1 MRPLLRFLFLCL
13 SSLILHTAVVA
24 QTFDPNY
31 QDGKIWFKLKDNL
44 PVSQEEAL
52 SFLANLKMR
61 YQITETTKAFQNI
74 QGKSPLQRTYLIR
87 FNDIEKTKQLV
98 EELSAQNEVEY
109 AEQVPLDKL
118 LLTPNDP
125 SLSTQWHLSAIG
137 AATAWNYFSSG
148 SNIVVAIVDDAVETT
163 HSDLSGNIWV
173 NPGEIAGNGIDDD
186 GNGYIDDINGWDL
199 ADNDNNPNPSS
210 SGLDH
215 GTHVAGIVSAVSNN
229 GTGVS
234 SMGYSCKLM
243 CVKTTNIPV
252 NILYGYEGIIYAAN
266 NNADVINLSWGGT
279 SSSTTAENIINYALG
294 KNCIIVAAAG
304 NDNVSTPFYPANYD
318 GVIAVAATNSSNQ
331 KAWFSNY
338 GSWVDISAPGENIYS
353 TTVGNSYGYKSGTS
367 MASPLVAGLV
377 GLMRSLNPGMP
388 PEDVKNCLFSTAV
401 NIDASNPDY
410 IGLLGAGRIDAAA
423 AMACMSVSL
432 SNPPTADFSASNI
445 NIQAG
450 VNVTFTDLTT
460 YNPTSWT
467 WSFPGGTPSS
477 YTGQNPPAVQ
487 YNTPGTY
494 DVTLVTSNAN
504 GTDTETKPGYIT
516 VAPSG
521 GCHSINL
528 PAPAGWSA
536 TNYYTG
542 TNGADGWINGMNV
555 YLDKEK
561 AMYFDASSL
570 PYSQM
575 TKLYIAF
582 GRGNTDDPSKVV
594 PIHIYDGSSGSPGA
608 LIGSSSLTMSTIIND
623 VNNGVYTD
631 IEFNTP
637 VNIPASKKFFVSVVL
652 TNLEWN
658 SSVHDTLSIIS
669 NAAGQ
674 TSPSAIWEKQSNNA
688 WYQYTSAGSWNL
700 NASLYIHPFLTNQ
713 AADASFTASA
723 TNICAGEIVNFDA
736 TGATTGGGFIW
747 SLSGGTASN
756 TNSLTPSVIYNTPGS
771 YQAIL
776 TVAGGGCNNIAYDTV
791 NITVN
796 ATPVISISAGDNPVC
811 LGSSTMLTASG
822 ADTYS
827 WAPSTGLN
835 TTSGSSVTATPASTT
850 TYTVVGTIGG
860 CTNSSSLELQVA
872 NVTASHVSANV
883 SCHGGSNGTATV
895 TPTGGTAPY
904 TYSWSPS
911 GGSAAT
917 ASGLAAGTYSCL
929 ITDDHGCTHTE
940 SVTISEPTLLSA
952 GITSTDVSCNGGSNG
967 SSTATPSGGTAPYT
981 YAWSPS
987 GGTAAIAS
995 GLAAGTYSCLITDDH
1010 GCTHTESVTISEPTI
1025 LSAGITSTDVSCNS
1039 GSNGSATV
1047 TPAGGT
1053 APYSYTWSPAGGSAA
1068 TASGLAA
1075 GTYSCLIT
1083 DDHGCTH
1090 TESVTISEPT
1100 LLSAGITSTDVS
1112 CNGGSNGSATVTPA
1126 GGTAPYSYSWS
1137 PAGGSAATASG
1148 LAAGTYSCLIT
1159 DDHGCTYTESVTIY
1173 EPTIL
1178 SAGITST
1185 DVSCNS
1191 GSNGTAT
1198 VTPSGGTA
1206 PYSYTWSPSGGTAV
1220 TASGLAAG
1228 TYSCLIT
1235 DDHGCTHTESVTISE
1250 PTILSAGIT
1259 STDVSCN
1266 GGSNG
1271 SATVTPSGGTAP
1283 YTYSWSPAGGSAAT
1297 ASGLAAGTYGCLI
1310 TDDHGCTHTETVT
1323 ITEPGL
1329 ITGTDVQNICDGD
1342 SYTFNGIAYTT
1353 DNNTATDTFVAANGC
1368 DSIVTL
1374 HLTVS
1379 SHTLAGTTS
1388 AAVNSQTNGT
1398 IAYSNSSCEMIAT
1411 INSGANNLG
1420 MVTSDVFVG
1429 MVILPG
1435 EEPYLSRYY
1444 DIETSL
1450 PGGAE
1455 VTLYFSQQEIDD
1467 YNTLVGAGNPLYPQV
1482 GSNGENLQITA
1493 FHSTAGSGN
1502 GPGGYDTAAALKEVI
1517 PCTAVWNAVESR
1529 WEITFTTSQFSG
1541 FFAHTNSSGVPLP
1554 VKISHISAMNAGD
1567 HNLVEWNTL
1576 TETGMDY
1583 FEVERS
1589 RDAASFESIGNMK
1602 AKGSGSAY
1610 RFVDENPYSGF
1621 TYYRLKMWNIESTY
1635 AYSRVVKAE
1644 MHTGTF
1650 HVAAFPNPVMDKLTL
1665 RIDGVISGKGFIAI
1679 SDLSGRKM
1687 FDVPVDNNTRIM
1699 EISMQ
1704 DMAQGVYFLKY
1715 QDNQVTHT
1723 IKIEKQ

>member
-1137 PAGGSAATASG
+1137 PAGGTAA
-1148 LAAGTYSCLIT
+1148 
-1159 DDHGCTYTESVTIY
+1159 
-1173 EPTIL
+1173 
-1178 SAGITST
+1178 
-1185 DVSCNS
+1185 
-1191 GSNGTAT
+1191 
-1198 VTPSGGTA
+1198 
-1206 PYSYTWSPSGGTAV
+1206 

-1250 PTILSAGIT
+1250 PTLLSAGIT

-1266 GGSNG
+1266 SGSNG
-1271 SATVTPSGGTAP
+1271 SATVTPAGGTAP
-1283 YTYSWSPAGGSAAT
+1283 YSYSWSPAGGTAATASGLAAGTYSCLITDDHGCTHTESVTISEPTLLSAGITSTDVSCNSGSNGSATVTPAGGTAPYSYTWSPAGGSAAT
-1297 ASGLAAGTYGCLI
+1297 ASGLAAGTYSCLI
-1310 TDDHGCTHTETVT
+1310 TDDHGCTHTESVT
-1323 ITEPGL
+1323 ISEPTLLSAG
-1329 ITGTDVQNICDGD
+1329 ITSTNVSC
-1342 SYTFNGIAYTT
+1342 NG
-1353 DNNTATDTFVAANGC
+1353 
-1368 DSIVTL
+1368 
-1374 HLTVS
+1374 
-1379 SHTLAGTTS
+1379 
-1388 AAVNSQTNGT
+1388 
-1398 IAYSNSSCEMIAT
+1398 
-1411 INSGANNLG
+1411 
-1420 MVTSDVFVG
+1420 
-1429 MVILPG
+1429 
-1435 EEPYLSRYY
+1435 
-1444 DIETSL
+1444 
-1450 PGGAE
+1450 
-1455 VTLYFSQQEIDD
+1455 
-1467 YNTLVGAGNPLYPQV
+1467 
-1482 GSNGENLQITA
+1482 GSNGSATVTPAGGTA
-1493 FHSTAGSGN
+1493 PYSYS
-1502 GPGGYDTAAALKEVI
+1502 
-1517 PCTAVWNAVESR
+1517 WS
-1529 WEITFTTSQFSG
+1529 
-1541 FFAHTNSSGVPLP
+1541 P
-1554 VKISHISAMNAGD
+1554 VG
-1567 HNLVEWNTL
+1567 
-1576 TETGMDY
+1576 
-1583 FEVERS
+1583 
-1589 RDAASFESIGNMK
+1589 
-1602 AKGSGSAY
+1602 GSAATASGLAAGT
-1610 RFVDENPYSGF
+1610 YSCLITDDHGC
-1621 TYYRLKMWNIESTY
+1621 THAESVTI
-1635 AYSRVVKAE
+1635 SE
-1644 MHTGTF
+1644 
-1650 HVAAFPNPVMDKLTL
+1650 PTL
-1665 RIDGVISGKGFIAI
+1665 
-1679 SDLSGRKM
+1679 LSAGITSTDVSCNGR
-1687 FDVPVDNNTRIM
+1687 
-1699 EISMQ
+1699 
-1704 DMAQGVYFLKY
+1704 
-1715 QDNQVTHT
+1715 
-1723 IKIEKQ
+1723 